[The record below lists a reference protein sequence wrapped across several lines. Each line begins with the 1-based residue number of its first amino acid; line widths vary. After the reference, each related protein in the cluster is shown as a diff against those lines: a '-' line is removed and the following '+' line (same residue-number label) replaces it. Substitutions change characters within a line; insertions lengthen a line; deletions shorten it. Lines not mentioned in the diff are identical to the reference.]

1 MATFQQILRKL
12 SEFWEKQGCI
22 IHQPYDIEKGAGT
35 SNPATFLRSLGPEPY
50 RAAYVEPCRRP
61 SDGRYGKNPN
71 RQGHYFQYQVIMKPS
86 PLNIQDLYLQSL
98 EAIGFNLK
106 EHDIRFV
113 HDDWENPT
121 IGAWGLGWEVW
132 MDGME
137 VTQFTYFQGLG
148 GQELKPIT
156 GEITY
161 GIERLTTYLQKVDA
175 FWDIQWSDTL
185 TYGDIYLRNEVE
197 NSIYNFEQSNA
208 EMWFRHFDDYEKE
221 AQRLIQ
227 LKLPLPAF
235 DFVMKAAHAFNTLD
249 ARGAISVSERT
260 GYIGR
265 IRDLAK
271 QIAQS
276 YTESRKELGYPLMDR
291 FSGIV
296 RESVA
301 VVPKIAPALL
311 KADPK
316 ASEDFLLE
324 IGCEELPAT
333 FVPIGMTNLEKG
345 LKQLLESNGITYKK
359 FTTYGAPRRLTA
371 SIEGLALGKPDQVAE
386 KKGPGVEQAFDSN
399 GNLKQAGE
407 GFFRMLGKDGATLQ
421 AIREGKV
428 KDVEVRKVKDAEYL
442 FATIHTPG
450 MATAQ
455 ILAEQLPSLILGI
468 DFPKKM
474 RWADLEIQFARPLRW
489 IAALFGKEIVPFKVG
504 ELISDRKSWGH
515 RQLSPGAFD
524 IPHPKD
530 YLELTKKHFVLA
542 DPKAREAEISAQLDT
557 LEKKFNAKMLAK
569 ERVMPQV
576 VNLVE
581 WPCLTTASFNKE
593 FLKIPK
599 EVLISEMVEH
609 QKYFPVAHQDGTL
622 QNLFVI
628 TANIPPTDSI
638 RHGNQKVLTA
648 RLSDGSFLYEQDLKQ
663 PLQAFNEKLKAVTF
677 MKGLGSVYDK
687 VLRLVSHVS
696 VLHKYLPLAKEKEAE
711 RAAILCKADLASLM
725 VYEFPELQ
733 GIMGHYYALA
743 HKEAPEVAQAIEEH
757 WMPRGENAPLPK
769 SGCGIL
775 VSLSDK
781 IDNLISCFSLDLK
794 PTSSSDPY
802 ALRRQ
807 TLGIIK
813 TLIAGKHRLP
823 LVEVIRAC
831 SEKFKNVSDA
841 QRESL
846 VQDIQQFIANR
857 IRTVFLDYGFSKD
870 EIEASLSSGFNDVYD
885 TFCRVEALNRFR
897 KSSVQFPLLY
907 EVYKRAK
914 GQIEV
919 KQNGQNGTFSSNLLI
934 EKPEQDLDKLMNQ
947 IEAQFDQSM
956 KSHSYDQA
964 YQLIAQIQPA
974 LAELFDKVKILAD
987 DQELRKNRLAL
998 LQRVFNLFGRLIDF
1012 SKIQA

>member
-12 SEFWEKQGCI
+12 SEFWENQGCI
-22 IHQPYDIEKGAGT
+22 IQQPYDMEKGAGT

-185 TYGDIYLRNEVE
+185 TYGDIYLQNEVE
-197 NSIYNFEQSNA
+197 NSTYNFEQSNA
-208 EMWFRHFDDYEKE
+208 EMWFRHFDDFEKE
-221 AQRLIQ
+221 AQKLIK
-227 LKLPLPAF
+227 LKLPLPAY
-235 DFVMKAAHAFNTLD
+235 DFVIKSAHAFNTLD

-276 YTESRKELGYPLMDR
+276 YAESRKELGYPLMDR

-296 RESVA
+296 REKELH
-301 VVPKIAPALL
+301 VPEIAPALL
-311 KADPK
+311 KSDPK

-333 FVPIGMTNLEKG
+333 FVPIGLTNLEKG
-345 LKQLLESNGITYKK
+345 LKQLLDSQGITYKK
-359 FTTYGAPRRLTA
+359 FTTYGTPRRLTA
-371 SIEGLALGKPDQVAE
+371 SIEGLALGKPDQTTE
-386 KKGPGVEQAFDSN
+386 KKGPGIEQAFDDK
-399 GNLKQAGE
+399 GNLKPAGE
-407 GFFRMLGKDGATLQ
+407 GFFRSLGKEGATLQ
-421 AIREGKV
+421 SIRDKKA
-428 KDVEVRKVKDAEYL
+428 KDVEIRDIKGVEYL
-442 FATIHTPG
+442 YATIHTPG
-450 MATAQ
+450 MATAK
-455 ILAEQLPSLILGI
+455 ILADQLPSLILGI

-474 RWADLEIQFARPLRW
+474 KWADLEIQFARPLRW
-489 IAALFGKEIVPFKVG
+489 IVALFGKEIVPFKIGDLVSG
-504 ELISDRKSWGH
+504 KSSWGH
-515 RQLSPGAFD
+515 RQLSPGPFE
-524 IPHPKD
+524 ITHPKD

-542 DPKAREAEISAQLDT
+542 DPKAREAEITSQLES
-557 LEKKFNAKMLAK
+557 LEKKFDAKMLAK

-581 WPCLTTASFNKE
+581 WPCLTTATFNKD
-593 FLKIPK
+593 FLKTPK

-609 QKYFPVAHQDGTL
+609 QKYFPVAHQDGSL

-638 RHGNQKVLTA
+638 RHGNKKVLSA
-648 RLSDGSFLYEQDLKQ
+648 RLSDGAFLYQQDLKQ
-663 PLQAFNEKLKAVTF
+663 PLEAFNEKLKTVTF

-687 VLRLVSHVS
+687 VQRLMGHTE
-696 VLHKYLPLAKEKEAE
+696 VLSKYLPLANRKEAQ
-711 RAAILCKADLASLM
+711 RAAILCKADLASHM

-733 GIMGHYYALA
+733 GVMGHYYALA
-743 HKEAPEVAQAIEEH
+743 HKEAPEVALAIEEH

-775 VSLSDK
+775 VSLADK
-781 IDNLISCFSLDLK
+781 IDNLISCFSLDFK

-823 LVEVIRAC
+823 LVDVIRSC
-831 SEKFKNVSDA
+831 SQKFNNVKDS
-841 QRESL
+841 QRENL
-846 VQDIQQFIANR
+846 VQEIQQFIANR

-870 EIEASLSSGFNDVYD
+870 EIEASLASGFSDVYD
-885 TFCRVEALNRFR
+885 TFCRVEALHNFR
-897 KSSVQFPLLY
+897 KSSTQFPLLY

-914 GQIEV
+914 GQIEA
-919 KQNGQNGTFSSNLLI
+919 KQNGQNGTFSAKLLV
-934 EKPEQDLDKLMNQ
+934 EKPEIELDRLLNQ
-947 IEAQFDQSM
+947 VESQFDNSM

-974 LAELFDKVKILAD
+974 LADLFEKVKILAD
-987 DQELRKNRLAL
+987 EPEVRKNRLAL